1 MTELEKIAYAKTFI
15 DKLANGINPLD
26 DSPIPDGD
34 IANNVRLS
42 RCFFYVSDILKQ
54 VIEHGGT
61 TPVKPVKEKKKA
73 FWLDRDAMCKLH
85 GAEKP
90 LSVSEIAEQINSL
103 IDPETTKKLSA
114 ASIAKWLLQAGILEE
129 VPIGGKH
136 RKTPTPQGRQL
147 GIFTEERTGQY
158 GTYTAVLYSTQAQQF
173 VYDNLDA
180 IVSWKNEKDDPHAE
194 FHSRPWTQ
202 EHDDRLKALSE
213 QNASLSAMA
222 DTLKRTEQGIK
233 ARLQTLGLIP

>member
-61 TPVKPVKEKKKA
+61 TPSKPAKEKA
-73 FWLDRDAMCKLH
+73 FSIDRDAMLKLH

-114 ASIAKWLLQAGILEE
+114 ASVNKWLLQAGVLEE
-129 VPIGGKH
+129 VQTGGKQ
-136 RKTPTPQGRQL
+136 RKMPTPQGRRL

-202 EHDDRLKALSE
+202 EHDDRLKALSK
-213 QNASLSAMA
+213 QNASLAEMA
-222 DTLKRTEQGIK
+222 DALKRTEEGIK